1 MVLISNSDCISV
13 TIRDNIDGDWSGQTY
28 KIAKSDSLKHIF
40 QHYSGKSEIQLSR
53 FAFDVHNDLSID
65 CQQSPSDLG
74 IKNNDT
80 IWVLSC
86 ITKSNRFGCHD
97 GTVRYYSHFSGWSR
111 VSSLFS
117 EEVLGLDMLAT
128 FGTSTQMLLKLHN
141 DHHRQKIDYEIEK
154 NKEEIRLT
162 NSSNESPT
170 LKPMEVDNEAEVV
183 GATGVEV
190 EVEDVPLEEDQ
201 EFRET
206 ILSPESNLRPAGDE
220 WIEPVVLFPEPDKA
234 TNKEV
239 DQVKPTATVPMEVEQ
254 EHQSSFSVKIMG
266 NEVVPSEDSMDVD
279 VGVHESNDTEKEVE
293 EDTAID
299 GKEKNRVRMA
309 MQETRKDAEYR
320 KKERDTDSASKKR
333 KRDSMSQEKKDEINR
348 KKR

>member
-40 QHYSGKSEIQLSR
+40 QHYSGKCEIQLPR
-53 FAFDVHNDLSID
+53 FAFDVHDDLSID

-86 ITKSNRFGCHD
+86 ITKSKRFGCHD

-154 NKEEIRLT
+154 NKEEIRLR
-162 NSSNESPT
+162 NSITSISQDIKEKQPHVT
-170 LKPMEVDNEAEVV
+170 Y
-183 GATGVEV
+183 
-190 EVEDVPLEEDQ
+190 
-201 EFRET
+201 
-206 ILSPESNLRPAGDE
+206 NLCVQR
-220 WIEPVVLFPEPDKA
+220 
-234 TNKEV
+234 
-239 DQVKPTATVPMEVEQ
+239 
-254 EHQSSFSVKIMG
+254 
-266 NEVVPSEDSMDVD
+266 EDS
-279 VGVHESNDTEKEVE
+279 E
-293 EDTAID
+293 
-299 GKEKNRVRMA
+299 
-309 MQETRKDAEYR
+309 
-320 KKERDTDSASKKR
+320 
-333 KRDSMSQEKKDEINR
+333 
-348 KKR
+348 

>member
-13 TIRDNIDGDWSGQTY
+13 TIRDNIYGDWSGQTY

-40 QHYSGKSEIQLSR
+40 QHYSGKCEIQLPR

-65 CQQSPSDLG
+65 CQQSSSDLG

-86 ITKSNRFGCHD
+86 ITKSKRFGCHD

-162 NSSNESPT
+162 NSSNGSPT
-170 LKPMEVDNEAEVV
+170 PAPMEVDNEAEVV
-183 GATGVEV
+183 GATGVEF
-190 EVEDVPLEEDQ
+190 EVEDVPLEEDR
-201 EFRET
+201 EFCRT
-206 ILSPESNLRPAGDE
+206 ILSPENNLRPTGDE
-220 WIEPVVLFPEPDKA
+220 WIVPIVLFPEPGKA

-239 DQVKPTATVPMEVEQ
+239 DQVKPTSTVPMEVEEEQ
-254 EHQSSFSVKIMG
+254 SPEGMEHPVHQQQQQPSTEHVADKDALTKKVSEKKVSKKLKIRFLFFPIYHKIRIFYIF
-266 NEVVPSEDSMDVD
+266 V
-279 VGVHESNDTEKEVE
+279 TEK
-293 EDTAID
+293 
-299 GKEKNRVRMA
+299 N
-309 MQETRKDAEYR
+309 
-320 KKERDTDSASKKR
+320 TDFQYFFHSCFFQF
-333 KRDSMSQEKKDEINR
+333 MILY
-348 KKR
+348 